1 MMTMISCLRETQAK
15 TNNILSRK
23 KRKRQMQLSKKN
35 WLTRREK
42 WTSLLMKS
50 FA

>member
-1 MMTMISCLRETQAK
+1 MMTMISCPRETQVK
-15 TNNILSRK
+15 INLLSRK

>member
-1 MMTMISCLRETQAK
+1 MMTMISCPRETQVK
-15 TNNILSRK
+15 TNLLSRK